1 MSDNLYDV
9 IIMGSG
15 PAGLSAAIYAVRAKL
30 KMLVLERAPM
40 SGGQIINTYE
50 VDNYPGLPGI
60 NGFDLAVK
68 FREHCE
74 KLKAEFME
82 GEVIS
87 FEVEGEIKVITLQN
101 GTKLYS
107 KSVIIATGAMYRK
120 LGVPGEEK
128 YTGMGISY
136 CATCDGAFFK
146 NKVVAVIGGGDVAVE
161 DAIFLARL
169 CKKVYVIHRREEF
182 RAAKVLSEQL
192 MALEN
197 VTILWNRTV
206 SEIQGDEAVTGLRL
220 YHKKEEK
227 EELIEINGV
236 FIAVGNQPN
245 TEVFKSIIDTDEYGY
260 LKAGEDCKTN
270 ISGVFAA
277 GDVRTKVLRQVIT
290 AAADGAV
297 AITGV
302 ERYLNG
308 Q

>member
-87 FEVEGEIKVITLQN
+87 FEVEGEIKVLTLQN

>member
-50 VDNYPGLPGI
+50 VDNYPGLLGI

>member
-68 FREHCE
+68 FREHCG